1 MGYLI
6 SFPIKVLLLLFVI
19 SHISFKVCVFLH
31 IFCLLKLL
39 FLCCLC
45 FKNQLMSHNIV
56 YPSTSFQAGK
66 LPPFLFISLIIYLF
80 YSAVLFLCLALPLPT
95 HTPYHKYAHTTDER
109 IALMNRQHVC
119 IELVPCVRDYEIHET
134 KSPISDTEN
143 RVRGYLLSFS
153 DLASKQS
160 SPRMLRMPRCPA
172 WHKWKFF

>member
-1 MGYLI
+1 MFSCTFSAYLNC
-6 SFPIKVLLLLFVI
+6 SFFVVSVSKINLCLIILCTPRLLFRLVNC
-19 SHISFKVCVFLH
+19 H
-31 IFCLLKLL
+31 
-39 FLCCLC
+39 
-45 FKNQLMSHNIV
+45 
-56 YPSTSFQAGK
+56 
-66 LPPFLFISLIIYLF
+66 PFSLSLIICLF
-80 YSAVLFLCLALPLPT
+80 YSAVLFLRLALPLPT